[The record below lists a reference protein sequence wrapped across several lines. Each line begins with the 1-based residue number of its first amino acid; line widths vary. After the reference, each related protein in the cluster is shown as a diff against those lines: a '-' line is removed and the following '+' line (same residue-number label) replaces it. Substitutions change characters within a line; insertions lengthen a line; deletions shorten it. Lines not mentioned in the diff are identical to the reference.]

1 MIVSLVLSNTN
12 LEQIMFSRQI
22 VSKNNPRDGR
32 EGRDDKHIT
41 SFPHWKFVENYR
53 SLEAQGSCL
62 CPAKYLKLAICMN
75 IGLVEIINSNH
86 SVNLGGNHNQQ
97 WLAISYQSEYQSL
110 LMSYPTFQSN
120 LNTIISDFIIILACI
135 WRS

>member
-41 SFPHWKFVENYR
+41 SFPHSEFVIAPQRPKALVFVLWSMWSLGFLYKYKFGWNNK
-53 SLEAQGSCL
+53 Q
-62 CPAKYLKLAICMN
+62 
-75 IGLVEIINSNH
+75 
-86 SVNLGGNHNQQ
+86 
-97 WLAISYQSEYQSL
+97 
-110 LMSYPTFQSN
+110 
-120 LNTIISDFIIILACI
+120 
-135 WRS
+135 